1 MKNVTVVSVKSER
14 VTDREIVGDRGVTAS
29 ARGMI
34 TLLCASGAMTRTGR
48 RHWAAA
54 AVSAVS
60 VVLQRDVG
68 RRGRGKVGR
77 GEV

>member
-60 VVLQRDVG
+60 VQQRDVG